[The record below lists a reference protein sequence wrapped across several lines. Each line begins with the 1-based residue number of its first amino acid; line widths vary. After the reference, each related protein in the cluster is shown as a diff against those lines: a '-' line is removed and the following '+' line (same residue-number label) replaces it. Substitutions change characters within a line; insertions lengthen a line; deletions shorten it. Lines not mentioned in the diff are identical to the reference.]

1 MVGDLADIFS
11 MKKRLCLIFI
21 LCLSLTG
28 LEAATWV
35 EDSLGFAF
43 EYPRG
48 WAKSVLRYTDTVR
61 IQIAKSNREAILQI
75 DVARRTKD
83 YDIDRFIEETVDTF
97 LTKYPELKL
106 VREKV
111 LENEIA
117 GFDEST
123 FVVLHYTENK
133 QTISNRFLFHR
144 KGGMY
149 YVIQAKTTRVLFSKY
164 AKDLDMVMKSFRRE
178 PRSKNRWRNDSLA
191 YLDPVKDERL
201 IQYISITIRPIDTFP
216 HEQGI
221 SQKQDDGWLFS
232 VEGNH
237 KPNGTEFE
245 SRPKPSEQY
254 SPADVKPD
262 TPTSDDPVV
271 IPDGSGL

>member
-1 MVGDLADIFS
+1 MADIVS
-11 MKKRLCLIFI
+11 MKKRLCLLFL
-21 LCLSLTG
+21 LCLTFAG

-48 WAKSVLRYTDTVR
+48 WAKSVLRHADTVR
-61 IQIAKSNREAILQI
+61 IQIAKTNREAILQI
-75 DVARRTKD
+75 DVARRTKE

-97 LTKYPELKL
+97 LIKYPDLKL

-117 GFDEST
+117 GFDESV

-133 QTISNRFLFHR
+133 QTISNRFLFHK

-149 YVIQAKTTRVLFSKY
+149 FVIQAKTTRVLYAKY
-164 AKDLDMVMKSFRRE
+164 AKELDMVMKSFRRE
-178 PRSKNRWRNDSLA
+178 PRAKNRWRNDSLA
-191 YLDPVKDERL
+191 YLDPIKDERL
-201 IQYISITIRPIDTFP
+201 IQYVSITIRPIDTFP
-216 HEQGI
+216 HEQGV
-221 SQKQDDGWLFS
+221 SQKQEDGWLFS

-237 KPNGTEFE
+237 KPSTSDFDS
-245 SRPKPSEQY
+245 SRQKPNDHGY
-254 SPADVKPD
+254 TPADVKPD

-271 IPDGSGL
+271 IPDGSGI